1 MFDDRRNFLKNMG
14 ALSAG
19 ALFPYSN
26 LQAHSNEFSEG
37 YVIHAE
43 KQETYLIGPRQAPVT
58 LVVTKNQSGIGNIS
72 FCFEDII
79 PNDGIPVHRHLNED
93 ELIYISS
100 GTGMLTL
107 GEKQIPV
114 KAGSAA
120 FIPKNTW
127 HGIQNTGNEN
137 IRMMFNFTPSG
148 FENYFR
154 EIGVLPGKQFNLT
167 RDQFNAIDK
176 KYGIE
181 YRF

>member
-1 MFDDRRNFLKNMG
+1 MDDIRRNFLKNIG
-14 ALSAG
+14 ALSAVSLLPP
-19 ALFPYSN
+19 AL
-26 LQAHSNEFSEG
+26 LQAKSIRNSEG
-37 YVIHAE
+37 YVIHPD
-43 KQETYLIGPRQAPVT
+43 KQETYLIGPRKAPVT
-58 LVVTKNQSGIGNIS
+58 LVLTKDQSGIGNIS

-93 ELIYISS
+93 EFIYISS
-100 GTGMLTL
+100 GSGIFTL
-107 GEKQIPV
+107 GEKKIEV

-120 FIPKNTW
+120 FVPKNTW
-127 HGIQNTGNEN
+127 HGIHNTGNEN
-137 IRMMFNFTPSG
+137 IRMMFNFTPAG

-167 RDQFNAIDK
+167 REQFNAIDK